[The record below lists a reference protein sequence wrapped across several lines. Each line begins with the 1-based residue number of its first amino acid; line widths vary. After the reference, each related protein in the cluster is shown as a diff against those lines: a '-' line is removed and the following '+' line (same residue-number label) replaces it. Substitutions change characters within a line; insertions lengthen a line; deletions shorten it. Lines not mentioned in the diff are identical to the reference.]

1 MYTLN
6 IGTTF
11 LLSLLLISTFS
22 CDPTRNMT
30 EDELAQ
36 QGMTTIILVRHAEKD
51 YGADPLLTEQ
61 GSERAERLKEMTK
74 NMDIAAVYSTDTR
87 RTLAT
92 ARPTAQFHKKRIQ
105 IYSAQSL
112 DTFSA
117 LIRRKH
123 RGESILVVGHSN
135 TTPALTSY
143 LDRHNDY
150 ERFSELDYTNF
161 WVINIP
167 VRGKEKL
174 LKMRY

>member
-1 MYTLN
+1 MSTHKIWTTL
-6 IGTTF
+6 F
-11 LLSLLLISTFS
+11 LSIFILGLFS

-30 EDELAQ
+30 DEELADQ
-36 QGMTTIILVRHAEKD
+36 KMTTIIMVRHAEKD
-51 YGADPLLTEQ
+51 YGADPLLTDQ
-61 GSERAERLKEMTK
+61 GTERANRLMEMTK

-92 ARPTAQFHKKRIQ
+92 ARPTAELHNKRIQ
-105 IYSAQSL
+105 IYSAYSL
-112 DTFSA
+112 DTFSG

-123 RGESILVVGHSN
+123 RGETILVVGHSN
-135 TTPALTSY
+135 TTPALASY
-143 LDRHNDY
+143 LDRKNDY

-167 VRGKEKL
+167 VRGEEKL